1 MNEQNQSNQA
11 AMVNVPQNERTISL
25 IGGSV
30 LTVFGVVIAITRRNP
45 VGILVALLGGG
56 LVYQGTSGHS
66 PLYRLLGSN
75 RAVRTNPQNVSVP
88 HEQGEHIVAVVTINR
103 PVEELYPI
111 WRNFQNLPSIM
122 SYLEK
127 VEVKDKDATH
137 SRWTVKSPVGVK
149 VSWDA
154 EIINEV
160 RNEVIGWRS
169 LQDAQVAN
177 AGSVRFRPAP
187 YGNGTEMRVTLEYV
201 APGQK
206 LGVAVR
212 NGSVKTLSS
221 NFKMI
226 LNTSSNISKK
236 ASLNLLARSLHLS
249 RGRVRMRDSSG
260 RRTRPNMKMS
270 NRMILR
276 TPTATCSLQRIAA
289 LAALV
294 NCQTHSSLAVRKPAL
309 PP

>member
-1 MNEQNQSNQA
+1 MNEQNQSNTT
-11 AMVNVPQNERTISL
+11 AMVNVTQNERTISL
-25 IGGSV
+25 VGGSV

-88 HEQGEHIVAVVTINR
+88 HEQGEHIVAVVTIDK
-103 PVEELYPI
+103 PIEELYSI

-127 VEVKDKDATH
+127 VEIKDDTH
-137 SRWTVKSPVGVK
+137 SRWTVKAPTGMK
-149 VSWDA
+149 ASWDA

-160 RNEVIGWRS
+160 KNQVIGWRS

-187 YGNGTEMRVTLEYV
+187 YGKGTELRVTLEYV

-206 LGVAVR
+206 LGVAVAKWLGQNPEEQLQDDLEHFKQYIE
-212 NGSVKTLSS
+212 NGE
-221 NFKMI
+221 FKAAVQP
-226 LNTSSNISKK
+226 
-236 ASLNLLARSLHLS
+236 ASESWTRTDE
-249 RGRVRMRDSSG
+249 GQFRMQDE
-260 RRTRPNMKMS
+260 TKYEEAEAHDPEDVNHNM
-270 NRMILR
+270 
-276 TPTATCSLQRIAA
+276 
-289 LAALV
+289 
-294 NCQTHSSLAVRKPAL
+294 
-309 PP
+309 

>member
-1 MNEQNQSNQA
+1 VMNEQNQSNQA
-11 AMVNVPQNERTISL
+11 TMVNVPQNERTISL
-25 IGGSV
+25 VGGSV

-75 RAVRTNPQNVSVP
+75 RAVRTNPANVSVP
-88 HEQGEHIVAVVTINR
+88 HEQGEHVVAVVTINR

-127 VEVKDKDATH
+127 VEVKDKDATL

-169 LQDAQVAN
+169 LEDAQVAN

-206 LGVAVR
+206 LGVAVAKWLGQ
-212 NGSVKTLSS
+212 NPEQQLQDDLEH
-221 NFKMI
+221 FKQYI
-226 LNTSSNISKK
+226 EK
-236 ASLNLLARSLHLS
+236 
-249 RGRVRMRDSSG
+249 GEF
-260 RRTRPNMKMS
+260 
-270 NRMILR
+270 
-276 TPTATCSLQRIAA
+276 
-289 LAALV
+289 
-294 NCQTHSSLAVRKPAL
+294 KPAGAQ
-309 PP
+309 PASESWTRTDEGQFRAQDEAVYKETESHDPEDANHNM